1 MLALW
6 GGRAAVRGILR
17 AWARARPSLWML
29 LFAALGITL
38 VLANSRYGP
47 VLGSDSVVYLGAAE
61 NLVAGRGISWL
72 GPEGDIRPLV
82 IFAPLYPVVLAAF
95 RALGLP
101 TLAVGHSLSAMLFG
115 LNVALVWLLVE
126 RLTRDRGLAAL
137 AALTALFSRSFF
149 FLHTGIVSEPLFF
162 LFSLLGLAAL
172 WRGAEK
178 PAAHWDLAAAASLGL
193 AALTRYAGIL
203 LIAGAGLW
211 LLWVVKGSLGQRAG
225 RAARFAALAAAPVLI
240 WMMRNRS
247 LGGSSTFRELAF
259 APPPARLLAE
269 VLDVVTFWFLPQRI
283 PLVFRGLMLGALF
296 AAGALLWLLLQRR
309 GGESAQR
316 YSRALLLLLLLS
328 VAYAFGLVA
337 IRSIFVPR
345 IDMNQRMLEPIHLFL
360 LLLFYGLMGW
370 ALVSAGVQQK
380 WLRRVLGLLAVG
392 FTAVYLVRG
401 TIGALELQQD
411 GVGFSSRAWQQSPLV
426 NVVGLIPPDRPI
438 YTNEVEALFLL
449 AGRTAYRL
457 PFGCVGDDPLL
468 EPQARADCRDPEYV
482 EWVRRMRARLA
493 EEQGVIALFD
503 TIWEQPYAPQVP
515 RLVEGLE
522 VLSSQGDGMLYV
534 ADREQWPDSPHW

>member
-1 MLALW
+1 M
-6 GGRAAVRGILR
+6 RGILR
-17 AWARARPSLWML
+17 AWARARSSLWMV
-29 LFAALGITL
+29 LFAALAI
-38 VLANSRYGP
+38 VLALVNSRYGP
-47 VLGSDSVVYLGAAE
+47 FMGSDSVVYLGAAE
-61 NLVAGRGISWL
+61 NLVAGKGISWL

-82 IFAPLYPVVLAAF
+82 IFAPLYPVVLAVF

-101 TLAVGHSLSAMLFG
+101 TLAAGHYLSAVLFG

-137 AALTALFSRSFF
+137 AALTVLFSRSFF

-162 LFSLLGLAAL
+162 SLSLLGLAAL
-172 WRGAEK
+172 WQGAEK
-178 PAAHWDLAAAASLGL
+178 PAAPWDLAAAVSLGL

-203 LIAGAGLW
+203 LIAGAALW
-211 LLWVVKGSLGQRAG
+211 LLAIARGKLDQRLG
-225 RAARFAALAAAPVLI
+225 RATRFAALAAAPFLAWLV
-240 WMMRNRS
+240 RNRS
-247 LGGSSTFRELAF
+247 LGGSSTFRELSL

-269 VLDVVTFWFLPQRI
+269 VLDVVTFWFLPERI
-283 PLVFRGLMLGALF
+283 PLILRGLMLGAFF

-309 GGESAQR
+309 GGERAR
-316 YSRALLLLLLLS
+316 HYSRALLLLLLLS
-328 VAYAFGLVA
+328 AAYAIGLIA

-345 IDMNQRMLEPIHLFL
+345 IDMNLRTLEPIHLLL

-370 ALVSAGVQQK
+370 ALAPDGV
-380 WLRRVLGLLAVG
+380 RRRWPRRALGLLAVG
-392 FTAVYLVRG
+392 LAAVYLMRG

-411 GVGFSSRAWQQSPLV
+411 GLGFSSRAWRQSPLV
-426 NVVGLIPPDRPI
+426 NVVGLIPADRPI
-438 YTNEVEALFLL
+438 YSNEVEALFLL
-449 AGRTAYRL
+449 TGRTAYRL